1 MATIHIHREHHL
13 GLAKARKIALAWA
26 EAAEERFG
34 MECTIYE
41 GDESDTVEFAR
52 SGVKGELIV
61 SGDAFE
67 LQAKLGLLLGALRG
81 TIEKEIEQELDKLL
95 AGASKPAAK
104 KAPAKKK

>member
-1 MATIHIHREHHL
+1 MANIHIHRDHKL
-13 GLAKARKIALAWA
+13 GLAKARKIAMAWA

-41 GDESDTVEFAR
+41 GEEADTVEFAR

-67 LQAKLGLLLGALRG
+67 LQAKLGILLGALRG
-81 TIEKEIEQELDKLL
+81 TIEKEIEGELDKLL
-95 AGASKPAAK
+95 AAGKA
-104 KAPAKKK
+104 APAKKGASKK